1 MKNIFKKNTSINI
14 FIDSEKLINSIVYEK
29 NSDVDFC
36 KLTDLEK
43 EKILENILNQN
54 KEKINIRVKIKN
66 QYFLIGKFFQLI
78 SKLSVFLNK

>member
-1 MKNIFKKNTSINI
+1 MKNIFKKNTSIII
-14 FIDSEKLINSIVYEK
+14 FTDTEKLINLLIVYEK

-36 KLTDLEK
+36 KLTDFEK

-78 SKLSVFLNK
+78 SKLLNNY